1 MKTASK
7 KCLPAY
13 WFAFALVVTGTLL
26 MLLAWSPLPSQAGD
40 ELPPRATPT
49 PISRASAARSDDEK
63 DDKPIGAYLGL
74 QMQGAPDGVW
84 TVVQWQDSAGGWH
97 DVEGWRGT
105 LDGGQ
110 KIWWVAQ
117 RDFDKGPFRWVIYEG
132 QGGRQLAT
140 SESFYLPDSAEQW
153 FWIEALSL
161 AP

>member
-1 MKTASK
+1 MKTASIK
-7 KCLPAY
+7 HLPTY
-13 WFAFALVVTGTLL
+13 WFALALVIAGILL
-26 MLLAWSPLPSQAGD
+26 ILLAWSSLPSQAGD

-49 PISRASAARSDDEK
+49 PVSAASAARSDDDK

-74 QMQGAPDGVW
+74 NMPGAPDGVW
-84 TVVQWQDSAGGWH
+84 TVVQWQDSTDGWH

-105 LDGGQ
+105 LDRGQ

-117 RDFDKGPFRWVIYEG
+117 RDFGTGPFRWVIYEG
-132 QGGRQLAT
+132 EGGRLLAT
-140 SESFYLPDSAEQW
+140 SESFYLPAAAEHQ

>member
-7 KCLPAY
+7 DYLPAY
-13 WFAFALVVTGTLL
+13 WFALALVMTGTLL
-26 MLLAWSPLPSQAGD
+26 VLLAWSPLPSQAGD
-40 ELPPRATPT
+40 ELPPRATPILGT
-49 PISRASAARSDDEK
+49 SGAFSDDDK

-74 QMQGAPDGVW
+74 QTQGAADGVW

-105 LDGGQ
+105 LERGQ

-117 RDFDKGPFRWVIYEG
+117 RDFGTGPFRWVIYEG
-132 QGGRQLAT
+132 QGGKLLAT

-153 FWIEALSL
+153 FWIEALTL